1 LQWGARWRPIAI
13 RQRLRTMPLYFTNVK
28 YIMGGQT
35 ATVSTV
41 RLLQIAAFGA
51 GALSIDNR
59 SKTEPSSSR
68 ALAA

>member
-1 LQWGARWRPIAI
+1 
-13 RQRLRTMPLYFTNVK
+13 MPLYFTNVK